1 MTWEQALQVIEQ
13 MQQQITQL
21 TARSNATD
29 AEHIR
34 VHNELER
41 TQAQLAQN
49 STTGGRGKFR
59 LIDPKTMIPDK
70 LGTGKAPWK
79 QWAEDTRAYVAM
91 LSPMLSQHLKTVE
104 GRETKLEPIDFDAA
118 AVPEHHAAQL
128 SRYLSPRSEGHANT
142 IVKASIERNEHP
154 LETWR
159 CLSWEYDPKWLGT
172 ELIELNEL
180 KPRQIVS
187 QDHSW
192 NQCGTRSLGSLGTA
206 STKSAK
212 PWNYQIWY
220 ESPSFSNCR
229 RKHSPKTS

>member
-1 MTWEQALQVIEQ
+1 MTWEQALQVIEL
-13 MQQQITQL
+13 MQQQMTQL

-49 STTGGRGKFR
+49 STTGGRGEFR

-70 LGTGKAPWK
+70 LGTDKAPWK

-91 LSPMLSQHLKTVE
+91 LSPMLSKNLKTVE
-104 GRETKLEPIDFDAA
+104 GRETKLESVDFDAA

-128 SRYLSPRSEGHANT
+128 SRYLSLRSEGHANT
-142 IVKASIERNEHP
+142 IVKASIERNEHS

-159 CLSWEYDPKWLGT
+159 CLSWEYDPKGLGT
-172 ELIELNEL
+172 KLIELNEL
-180 KPRQIVS
+180 LSPAKLRAKTIAGISVAIEAWEALERRHKERQALELPDKVRIS
-187 QDHSW
+187 I
-192 NQCGTRSLGSLGTA
+192 L
-206 STKSAK
+206 
-212 PWNYQIWY
+212 
-220 ESPSFSNCR
+220 SN
-229 RKHSPKTS
+229 